1 MMRKLKLK
9 IQLLKNLIDQNKNIL
24 EGIKNQIIYLIWQL
38 NTKGL
43 KKLGKSSAHPLNQR
57 VFVLLVKYYLTKFIL
72 LFIIYL
78 QLINLLKY
86 LIFMSKLII
95 NFDSNYALVTADILN
110 KLYSIDIDLFDKVK
124 EDLDG
129 IDLELQKDMLLT
141 VQNLTDKD
149 IEILEKAEQSQNLDI
164 EKFATL

>member
-1 MMRKLKLK
+1 
-9 IQLLKNLIDQNKNIL
+9 
-24 EGIKNQIIYLIWQL
+24 
-38 NTKGL
+38 
-43 KKLGKSSAHPLNQR
+43 
-57 VFVLLVKYYLTKFIL
+57 
-72 LFIIYL
+72 
-78 QLINLLKY
+78 
-86 LIFMSKLII
+86 MSKLII